1 MRHGGRRGA
10 SPAGGHGLLTAKLL
24 QLCCMPDH
32 VYNVGE
38 PAGLRQHTGSTPGT
52 QGSQRARGL
61 PPARTKLAPHW
72 KGPCWGTSG
81 RQAQS
86 CRASGP
92 RAALQSARQLAAP
105 TALDVAH
112 GVDAQGTVGRG
123 DAVCRAVSL

>member
-24 QLCCMPDH
+24 QLRCMPEH
-32 VYNVGE
+32 VCDQQAVSAHWLHSWDPGE
-38 PAGLRQHTGSTPGT
+38 PEGPR
-52 QGSQRARGL
+52 
-61 PPARTKLAPHW
+61 PPAHPHEA
-72 KGPCWGTSG
+72 CSSLEAALWGTSG

-92 RAALQSARQLAAP
+92 RATPQSARWLAAP

-112 GVDAQGTVGRG
+112 DVDAQGTVGGG